1 MKWTNALVFAT
12 TASAAALHGEGVNFD
27 ILKQVNTTL
36 QEIIT
41 TLNGENTASTES
53 INGAFFESRLPPLT
67 DAVKVEARKIYLL
80 NEKFSIEDRDRL
92 FAPASK
98 FPELAEALDSALK
111 GNTITAQLAE
121 HGGCNIRNYILGL
134 RAAGGALN
142 AGASAAATTA
152 VAIATSG
159 AVTAVAAHTAVTP
172 LTALTIM
179 TAVTVAPIVTVT
191 AAIGINATTVVT
203 AVTAVTALGTMTPVT
218 AGAVGAAATAV
229 TAEAA
234 VTVATAGAAEA
245 AVTVVSLP

>member
-111 GNTITAQLAE
+111 AATTDETASTTATTVTVVTA
-121 HGGCNIRNYILGL
+121 G
-134 RAAGGALN
+134 AAGGALN
-142 AGASAAATTA
+142 AGELLE
-152 VAIATSG
+152 V
-159 AVTAVAAHTAVTP
+159 P
-172 LTALTIM
+172 
-179 TAVTVAPIVTVT
+179 
-191 AAIGINATTVVT
+191 
-203 AVTAVTALGTMTPVT
+203 
-218 AGAVGAAATAV
+218 
-229 TAEAA
+229 
-234 VTVATAGAAEA
+234 
-245 AVTVVSLP
+245 